1 MLIECFKSR
10 TICWAARI
18 ICTLGKLVGG
28 VCKYIFDVSLPLNT
42 YLSIKTN
49 GYLITSIM
57 TVQLTVFSFL
67 VYTYYVIM
75 MLVLQILTHDTPTLY
90 HTQ

>member
-10 TICWAARI
+10 TTCWAARI
-18 ICTLGKLVGG
+18 TCTLGKLVGG

-57 TVQLTVFSFL
+57 TVLLTVFSFS

>member
-10 TICWAARI
+10 TTCWAARI

-57 TVQLTVFSFL
+57 TVLLTVFSFS